1 MGKELVAAA
10 PTELSV
16 GNMVRRILYII
27 REEYETE
34 MAHESSQSAEGS
46 VMQRHHPSLGIV
58 LGGELSQVQN
68 SSWTET
74 MPVNFKQ
81 AINEA
86 IKELVQEIEDTHD
99 QVMLQLQEHCTDNN
113 NCTRGFSSC
122 TVSAAEAT
130 FFNTRARAAP
140 SRRVQVQCCW
150 LSARHLRDT
159 KPFPPA
165 KRRPCLDKQGST
177 AAFFEH
183 K

>member
-99 QVMLQLQEHCTDNN
+99 QVMLQLQEYCTNKN
-113 NCTRGFSSC
+113 LWTRTFLLTLSVQLGPHFSTHQKERLRSDKYRF
-122 TVSAAEAT
+122 SAA
-130 FFNTRARAAP
+130 R
-140 SRRVQVQCCW
+140 CK
-150 LSARHLRDT
+150 RDICRT
-159 KPFPPA
+159 H
-165 KRRPCLDKQGST
+165 D
-177 AAFFEH
+177 
-183 K
+183 